1 MGLAQ
6 AIAPAM
12 ELAKSQSV
20 SELPARPPPGQRK
33 STAAYMR
40 WYRAMRRHNLPV
52 IRDKRS
58 AETVRK
64 WRREY
69 QQLYR
74 ERIKS
79 NGGKHEKIQ
88 RKAD

>member
-1 MGLAQ
+1 
-6 AIAPAM
+6 
-12 ELAKSQSV
+12 
-20 SELPARPPPGQRK
+20 
-33 STAAYMR
+33 MR

-69 QQLYR
+69 QRLYR